1 LNQNIKLQE
10 TWTKN
15 EKKPRGLK
23 KIKKNMLM
31 HCEKEEAKYLF

>member
-23 KIKKNMLM
+23 KKNMLM